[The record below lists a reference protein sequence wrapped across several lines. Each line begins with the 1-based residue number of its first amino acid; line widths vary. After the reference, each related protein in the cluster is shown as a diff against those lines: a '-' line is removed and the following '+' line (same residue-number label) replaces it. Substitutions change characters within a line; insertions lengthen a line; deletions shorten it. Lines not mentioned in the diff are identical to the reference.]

1 MTTTPTQSQE
11 DEAEARAE
19 ARAED
24 RAKDEYARRDLAN
37 RNEPLR

>member
-19 ARAED
+19 DRAQERAE
-24 RAKDEYARRDLAN
+24 AEYARRDLAN
-37 RNEPLR
+37 RNEPL